1 MDQAAEANALD
12 TRTCT
17 CYPGEGPVPC
27 TRKFALR
34 DCWRAAVLSQTQEH
48 IVALKNRDRQPHEQ
62 RLLDYLMRV
71 RTALEV

>member
-1 MDQAAEANALD
+1 MSDREAKAD

-27 TRKFALR
+27 PRKFALR
-34 DCWRAAVLSQTQEH
+34 DCWRAAVLDETQRS
-48 IVALKNRDRQPHEQ
+48 IVILKNRDRQPHEQ
-62 RLLDYLMRV
+62 GLLNYMMRV